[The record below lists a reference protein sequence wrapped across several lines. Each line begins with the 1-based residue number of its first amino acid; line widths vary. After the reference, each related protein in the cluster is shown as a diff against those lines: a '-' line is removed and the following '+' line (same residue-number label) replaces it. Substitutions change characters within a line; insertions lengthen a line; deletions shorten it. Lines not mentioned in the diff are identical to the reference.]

1 MVIKILTELGRRM
14 DEPSE
19 NFNKVI
25 DNIRNNHTEI
35 ITELKNTLEG
45 FNSRLAEIEQIND
58 LEDKAI
64 QLTQTEERN
73 LKRIKKS
80 RYTLRK
86 LWDIKKNTIWSSCR
100 GSVVNESD

>member
-1 MVIKILTELGRRM
+1 M

-45 FNSRLAEIEQIND
+45 FNSILGGAEKISDSKCLGIEESKMWSVLGIADQICCDTVVMNKKMGNVRNWCAFRQW
-58 LEDKAI
+58 LLKVKFMYYWLKA
-64 QLTQTEERN
+64 
-73 LKRIKKS
+73 K
-80 RYTLRK
+80 
-86 LWDIKKNTIWSSCR
+86 
-100 GSVVNESD
+100 

>member
-45 FNSRLAEIEQIND
+45 FNSILGGAE
-58 LEDKAI
+58 
-64 QLTQTEERN
+64 
-73 LKRIKKS
+73 KKE
-80 RYTLRK
+80 
-86 LWDIKKNTIWSSCR
+86 WWN
-100 GSVVNESD
+100 